1 MRAMIAQG
9 ISSISVSFKPI
20 AAILALLFIFFMA
33 ALIVVRQQCV
43 RQGYEISALTVTMD
57 KKNLEY
63 ELLNREYSLFLR
75 REALMEKAVGLDFVF
90 PVGGRVF
97 YVQR

>member
-1 MRAMIAQG
+1 MRAMIAQV
-9 ISSISVSFKPI
+9 SSIGIGFKP
-20 AAILALLFIFFMA
+20 AAAVLTLLFIFFMA
-33 ALIVVRQQCV
+33 ALIVVRQQCI
-43 RQGYEISALTVTMD
+43 RQGYEISSLTVSMD

-63 ELLNREYSLFLR
+63 ELLSREYSLSLR
-75 REALMEKAVGLDFVF
+75 REALMEKAAGMDFVF